1 MYDPLFI
8 VRVALTWNK
17 IFPFNVLIPIV
28 LEENQRYK
36 SRKQATMTKL
46 ILYERQLIIDILM
59 MS

>member
-46 ILYERQLIIDILM
+46 IMYERQSIIDILM